1 MMRVNVKSSLI
12 WLVLLMLLLIRC
24 LPASAEAFDAK
35 LIGPEVEIID
45 ENGQPVANNTYFV
58 ECDAGQVLTISI
70 EVQFVD
76 GAVVLLTGEYCGA
89 KIYVVGWVQLARIV
103 AVSSAPD
110 AVPYRLYLPSIDR

>member
-1 MMRVNVKSSLI
+1 MRVNIKSSLI
-12 WLVLLMLLLIRC
+12 WLVLLMLLLGRC
-24 LPASAEAFDAK
+24 LPASAAAFDAR

-110 AVPYRLYLPSIDR
+110 AVSYRLYLPSIAR